1 MVWILVLFTLLKYH
15 NFNEFNLFNIMI
27 NNGAN
32 VPIKH
37 QKELISF
44 PNVLNL
50 LIINV
55 TNVKAKTAIPFS
67 LFFKNKHGKN
77 KNMT

>member
-1 MVWILVLFTLLKYH
+1 MVRILILFILLKYY
-15 NFNEFNLFNIMI
+15 NFNEFNLFNMSK
-27 NNGAN
+27 NKGAK
-32 VPIKH
+32 VEIKH
-37 QKELISF
+37 QKELMSF
-44 PNVLNL
+44 PSVLNL

>member
-37 QKELISF
+37 QKDLKSF
-44 PNVLNL
+44 S
-50 LIINV
+50 I
-55 TNVKAKTAIPFS
+55 
-67 LFFKNKHGKN
+67 
-77 KNMT
+77 